1 MTRIKKYSGG
11 LELHSEHHQD
21 MVGIVTGWLGQ
32 FSPPTAES
40 YRISVDQW
48 ARSVQ
53 TDLPGLAAA
62 CVTAPIGKYRNEVAA
77 WSNKIRAGQLATN
90 TKKRKVVALRSWI
103 DWIADY
109 REDSAKPRVRPI
121 KTKGKRTH
129 VQVRGDYADR
139 VEAVIRDL
147 SSHDLYAGMRL
158 RALAMVLLMF
168 DSGLRVGSVLS
179 IRVQDF
185 DRRAHTV
192 TAKMKMRSGREARP
206 ISQRTANAI
215 THLIIG
221 QTLKPGDHLFHSR
234 HATPPFPPLSRR
246 RAIEIVAELGLG
258 TPHKLRH
265 AAATRLA
272 DETGDV
278 FLVRDFLAHSD
289 ISTASVYVD
298 RSAERAKTGTALV
311 SGESQGKK

>member
-1 MTRIKKYSGG
+1 MSRIKEYSGG
-11 LELHSEHHQD
+11 LELHSTHHQD
-21 MVGIVTGWLGQ
+21 MIGIVTGWLGQ
-32 FSPPTAES
+32 FSQPTAES

-48 ARSVQ
+48 ARSVS

-62 CVTAPIGKYRNEVAA
+62 CVTAPIGQYRNEVAA

-129 VQVRGDYADR
+129 VQVRGDYVDR

-147 SSHDLYAGMRL
+147 SSNDLYADMRL

-192 TAKMKMRSGREARP
+192 SAKMKMRSGRETRP

-215 THLIIG
+215 THLIVG

-234 HATPPFPPLSRR
+234 NATPPFPPLSRR
-246 RAIEIVAELGLG
+246 AAIKIIRDLRLG
-258 TPHKLRH
+258 TPHRLRH

-298 RSAERAKTGTALV
+298 RSTERAKAGTALV

>member
-11 LELHSEHHQD
+11 LELHSAHHQD
-21 MVGIVTGWLGQ
+21 MMGIVTGWLGQ

-48 ARSVQ
+48 ARSVS

-129 VQVRGDYADR
+129 VQVRGDYVDR

-147 SSHDLYAGMRL
+147 SSHDLYADMRL
-158 RALAMVLLMF
+158 RALAMLLLMY

-179 IRVQDF
+179 IRVKDF
-185 DRRAHTV
+185 SWSEKTV
-192 TAKMKMRSGREARP
+192 NARMKMRSNREKRP
-206 ISQRTANAI
+206 ISKRTAEA
-215 THLIIG
+215 LYSIICERQLG
-221 QTLKPGDHLFHSR
+221 PHDYLFHSR
-234 HATPPFPPLSRR
+234 HAIPPFPPLSRR
-246 RAIEIVAELGLG
+246 AAIEIVADLGLG

-298 RSAERAKTGTALV
+298 RSTERAKTGTALV

>member
-1 MTRIKKYSGG
+1 MVK
-11 LELHSEHHQD
+11 QD
-21 MVGIVTGWLGQ
+21 
-32 FSPPTAES
+32 P
-40 YRISVDQW
+40 RRH
-48 ARSVQ
+48 ARHE
-53 TDLPGLAAA
+53 
-62 CVTAPIGKYRNEVAA
+62 Y
-77 WSNKIRAGQLATN
+77 
-90 TKKRKVVALRSWI
+90 KKRKVDALRSWI

-129 VQVRGDYADR
+129 VQVRGDYFER

-147 SSHDLYAGMRL
+147 SSHDLYADMRL
-158 RALAMVLLMF
+158 RALAMVLLMY

-179 IRVQDF
+179 IRGRDF
-185 DRRAHTV
+185 SWSEKTV
-192 TAKMKMRSGREARP
+192 NARMKMRSNREKRP
-206 ISQRTANAI
+206 ISKRTAEA
-215 THLIIG
+215 LYSIIREQQLG
-221 QTLKPGDHLFHSR
+221 PHDYLFHGRRAVS
-234 HATPPFPPLSRR
+234 PFPPLSRR
-246 RAIEIVAELGLG
+246 AAIEIVAELGLG

-311 SGESQGKK
+311 SGEVQGKK